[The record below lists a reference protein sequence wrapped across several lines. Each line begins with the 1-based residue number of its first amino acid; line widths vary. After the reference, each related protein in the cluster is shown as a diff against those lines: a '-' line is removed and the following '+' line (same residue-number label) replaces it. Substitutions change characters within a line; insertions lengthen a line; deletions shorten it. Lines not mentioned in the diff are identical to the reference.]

1 MNFLRGNTL
10 PAGWYLASAL
20 FIHTSA
26 FSQWTQTGGPEGA
39 FTQEI
44 VKVNSILLVS
54 TETGQIYSSDNNG
67 DSWNW
72 SSSGLPCNE
81 NVYALAEDNGIAYA
95 AVSRSG
101 VYRSD
106 NNGQTW
112 TPANSGIENFTFYS
126 LFAEGGKIYA
136 GYANGGI
143 YYSEDQGKSWVNKSS
158 GLNNSSIAIFESYNG
173 KIYAGGSSLFETSNN
188 GDTWTK
194 IDIPGLFANGI
205 KSMTAFNGNFYVGD
219 DQHIFIS
226 DDNLNSWKSPNLS
239 INATVIHFTHHNG
252 TVFFSTSSGRYFY
265 TNDDGANWTMLQNTK
280 TESFAYYLFFSGN
293 KMFMSTYDGIY
304 ESVDSGTT
312 WTLNNSGLKSTKIG
326 SLSANSDFLF
336 AGTDWQGLFRSSDQ
350 GQSWSKINYEPNPQG
365 PTSIL
370 DILTNQ
376 GNILTSTYQ
385 GIYYSN
391 SNGLNWTKTFTGS
404 AQALSYS
411 DGTYVAAVNGSG
423 VYLSPDGSSW
433 TLAAN
438 SGLKTNTGY
447 LDLLKEGPVIMVST
461 GDGEIF
467 ISEDSGSN
475 WKNISIPGT
484 PSLAYDLEISGNTIY
499 AATTRGIK
507 MSNDLGKNWSSFGNY
522 SQTVNDIIVE
532 AEYIYAGT
540 GEGFY
545 VFSIDGKKMQL
556 VCDGLGKQTILSLTT
571 KGGDIFAGTFAKA
584 VWKISKEKVDA
595 ALNSQMEPGNI
606 QTINLCSNS
615 DPVDLFQNLE
625 GSPESGGTWSPSLNN
640 SGLFDPAKDPE
651 GIYTYTTNEVCGC
664 GSTSKIKVTINE
676 GGSEAMVT
684 DLSIC
689 ANSGEIDLFENLS
702 GAPEPGGTWTP
713 TLSSGTDI
721 FNPDQD
727 PAGTYTYM
735 TEKECSTKKY
745 QINISLGSSSD
756 FKGYS
761 ISTANLSA
769 ENSITIKLNSTA
781 EFEFSIDGINYQ
793 KKNVFS
799 NLSPGSYMVSGREI
813 NGCQAFQTEVSIIGF
828 PDFFTPNNDG
838 YHDRWQLFG
847 DIDKSYAIYIFDR
860 YGKLLKELNEKNPY
874 WDGSFNGYPM
884 PSDDYWYKIIFEDG
898 TINTGHFSLLR

>member
-1 MNFLRGNTL
+1 M
-10 PAGWYLASAL
+10 
-20 FIHTSA
+20 
-26 FSQWTQTGGPEGA
+26 
-39 FTQEI
+39 
-44 VKVNSILLVS
+44 KVNSVLLVS

-67 DSWNW
+67 DSWSW

-112 TPANSGIENFTFYS
+112 TPANSEIENFTFYS

-136 GYANGGI
+136 GNANGGV
-143 YYSEDQGKSWVNKSS
+143 YYSDDQGKSWVNKSS
-158 GLNNSSIAIFESYNG
+158 GLNNSSISVFESYNE
-173 KIYAGGSSLFETSNN
+173 KIYAGGNSLFESSNN

-194 IDIPGLFANGI
+194 IDIPGLFANGV
-205 KSMTAFNGNFYVGD
+205 KSMTTFNGIFYVGD
-219 DQHIFIS
+219 DQRIFIS

-239 INATVIHFTHHNG
+239 INATVMHFTHHNG
-252 TVFFSTSSGRYFY
+252 TVFFSTSSGRYFQ
-265 TNDDGANWTMLQNTK
+265 TSDDGTTWTMSQNTN
-280 TESFAYYLFFSGN
+280 TESFAYYLFFAGN

-312 WTLNNSGLKSTKIG
+312 WILKNSGLKATQIS
-326 SLSANSDFLF
+326 SLSSNTDFLF
-336 AGTDWQGLFRSSDQ
+336 AGTDWQGLFRSSDL
-350 GQSWSKINYEPNPQG
+350 GQNWSKIVYEPNPQG
-365 PTSIL
+365 PTSIS

-411 DGTYVAAVNGSG
+411 DGTYAAAVNGSG

-438 SGLKTNTGY
+438 SSLKTNTGY

-507 MSNDLGKNWSSFGNY
+507 VSNDLGKNWSSFGNY
-522 SQTVNDIIVE
+522 SQTVNDVIVE

-540 GEGFY
+540 VEGFY
-545 VFSIDGKKMQL
+545 VFSIGGKKMQL
-556 VCDGLGKQTILSLTT
+556 VCDGLGKNAILSLAA
-571 KGGDIFAGTFAKA
+571 KEGYIFAGTFAKA
-584 VWKISKEKVDA
+584 VWKISKEEVNA
-595 ALNSQMEPGNI
+595 ALNSQTEPENI
-606 QTINLCSNS
+606 QTLSLCSNS
-615 DPVDLFQNLE
+615 NPVDLFQNLE
-625 GSPESGGTWSPSLNN
+625 GSPESGGTWSPNLDN
-640 SGLFDPAKDPE
+640 SGLFDPAKDQE
-651 GIYTYTTNEVCGC
+651 AIYTYTTKKVCGC
-664 GSTSKIKVTINE
+664 GSTSKIKVIVAE
-676 GGSEAMVT
+676 GGSGGTVT
-684 DLSIC
+684 DLSVCI
-689 ANSGEIDLFENLS
+689 NNGDIDLFEKLS
-702 GAPEPGGTWTP
+702 EDPEPGGTWSP
-713 TLSSGTDI
+713 ALFSGTNI
-721 FNPDQD
+721 FNPDHD
-727 PAGTYTYM
+727 PSGTYTYSLNRACG
-735 TEKECSTKKY
+735 TLTS
-745 QINISLGSSSD
+745 QININITESSE
-756 FKGYS
+756 FKDYS
-761 ISTANLSA
+761 ISIDNFSA
-769 ENSITIKLNSTA
+769 ENSITVNLNSSA
-781 EFEFSIDGINYQ
+781 GFEFSIDGVNYQ
-793 KKNVFS
+793 PQHVFRD
-799 NLSPGSYMVSGREI
+799 LAPGDYIVYGREI
-813 NGCQAFQTEVSIIGF
+813 NGCEAFQEEVSLIGF
-828 PDFFTPNNDG
+828 PDFFSPNNDG
-838 YHDRWQLFG
+838 YQDRWQIFG
-847 DIDKSYAIYIFDR
+847 YIENSYAIYIYDR
-860 YGKLLKELNEKNPY
+860 YGKLLKELNERDPY

-884 PSDDYWYKIIFEDG
+884 PADDYWFKMIFEDG